1 MGKRRLARGSS
12 VKEKQATW
20 TAWKTWVYLGILAAA
35 LVGIVAFLV
44 TQGPAGI
51 AKVGRPAP
59 DFTLDQL
66 NGQKISLAS
75 LRGRPV
81 LVDFWGST

>member
-1 MGKRRLARGSS
+1 MGKRRLARELSS
-12 VKEKQATW
+12 KGKRSTQAH
-20 TAWKTWVYLGILAAA
+20 WKSWVYLGILAVA

-51 AKVGRPAP
+51 AKIGRPAP
-59 DFTLDQL
+59 DFTLYQL
-66 NGQKISLAS
+66 NGQKVTLSS

-81 LVDFWGST
+81 LVDFWGAT

>member
-1 MGKRRLARGSS
+1 MRRGQLGSAADGVGLNDDALLALEIGLNLVVESDKRL
-12 VKEKQATW
+12 
-20 TAWKTWVYLGILAAA
+20 VY
-35 LVGIVAFLV
+35 VG
-44 TQGPAGI
+44 
-51 AKVGRPAP
+51 AP